1 MIRLNPPAHT
11 EYQTFSLYEDEG
23 IIDLFDIPDQAEAK
37 GKRYDDGESSSTGT
51 SSQDFVW

>member
-23 IIDLFDIPDQAEAK
+23 IIDLFDIPGQAEAK

-51 SSQDFVW
+51 SSQDFV